1 MLGVLLTGLLTG
13 AILSL
18 SAVALVLVYRA
29 TGVLNFA
36 QGAVGMVGTFTML
49 SAAHR
54 LPLALAILVGLPA
67 AALLSL
73 LIGLGA
79 LALGGHR
86 LEATVLTLGALGA
99 VQAAA
104 QLVFGGHPVFVSHLL
119 AATAA
124 RVAGASIGVDEA
136 ISAALALAL
145 CAGVVAAVRLTPVG
159 LLARAVA
166 GRPDVVATFGLDER
180 PVLLV
185 SWALAGALAALTGV
199 LLLTAEPSPSTVTL
213 TLIVVESFA
222 AALVGRLVSLP
233 GAVAGGLLVGV
244 VAASVQAR
252 VAVPGSGEAAVF
264 VVMILLLAAWPPRPV
279 RSAVTATGGL
289 A

>member
-1 MLGVLLTGLLTG
+1 
-13 AILSL
+13 
-18 SAVALVLVYRA
+18 
-29 TGVLNFA
+29 
-36 QGAVGMVGTFTML
+36 
-49 SAAHR
+49 
-54 LPLALAILVGLPA
+54 
-67 AALLSL
+67 
-73 LIGLGA
+73 
-79 LALGGHR
+79 
-86 LEATVLTLGALGA
+86 
-99 VQAAA
+99 
-104 QLVFGGHPVFVSHLL
+104 
-119 AATAA
+119 
-124 RVAGASIGVDEA
+124 
-136 ISAALALAL
+136 
-145 CAGVVAAVRLTPVG
+145 
-159 LLARAVA
+159 
-166 GRPDVVATFGLDER
+166 VATFGLDER